1 MISNLRKFKHYDTY
15 KLTEVGF
22 CPSVKNQV
30 ESFTQAGKVL
40 QGAQTRLYHFGEND
54 ELDDNMDGES
64 IYNDKI
70 DSLERAKE
78 LTEQYKAIEQDKAR
92 LVQEE
97 ANKARSHTSE
107 EKNSLQNDK
116 KDVE

>member
-1 MISNLRKFKHYDTY
+1 MICNERKFKHYDTH

-40 QGAQTRLYHFGEND
+40 QGAQNSLYHFGEND
-54 ELDDNMDGES
+54 LLDDNMDGES

-78 LTEQYKAIEQDKAR
+78 LTEQYNAIEQEKAR

-97 ANKARSHTSE
+97 ANKARSSASE
-107 EKNSLQNDK
+107 EKKVLQTDK